1 MRKVGYF
8 FLSFVPLILA
18 TVIEYTA
25 VFFMMG
31 VSALFAV
38 PGHPKGMNVYDY
50 LYEIWMDTDFN
61 IVIMMV
67 FSLIGICGFG
77 LWYYLRCDGEFFPD
91 VKKTFHPVQ
100 FAAIA
105 LLIPG
110 TQFISSIIT
119 SVLAEMVPSWMDY
132 YEDLMESA
140 GMDERLTVF
149 LFCYSVILAPIGE
162 ELIFRGVTL
171 RTARLA
177 LPFWAAN
184 ILQAV
189 LFGVFHGNVIQG
201 CYAAFLGLFL
211 GYVCERGGSIYYSI
225 FFHFLFNLWGT
236 VISEFLNFTSDIYIA
251 LLMFTGILVLFPIG
265 MVLFHMGDKLKKQA
279 NSYPQALVR

>member
-31 VSALFAV
+31 ISALFAV
-38 PGHPKGMNVYDY
+38 PAHPKNMNIYDY
-50 LYEIWMDTDFN
+50 LDQIWLDTDFN
-61 IVIMMV
+61 IVIMMI
-67 FSLIGICGFG
+67 FSLIGICIFG
-77 LWYYLRCDGEFFPD
+77 LWYYLRCDGEFFPN
-91 VKKTFHPVQ
+91 VKKIFHPAQ
-100 FAAIA
+100 FGAIA
-105 LLIPG
+105 LLVPG

-119 SVLAEMVPSWMDY
+119 SLLAELVPSWMDR
-132 YEDLMESA
+132 YEDLMDSA
-140 GMDERLTVF
+140 GMDDSLTVF

-177 LPFWAAN
+177 VPFWVAN

-236 VISEFLNFTSDIYIA
+236 VVSGFFSYANEIVVVLFVLG
-251 LLMFTGILVLFPIG
+251 GILVLLPLG
-265 MVLFHMGDKLKKQA
+265 LVLFHVGDRLKKQA
-279 NSYPQALVR
+279 NSYPQASMR